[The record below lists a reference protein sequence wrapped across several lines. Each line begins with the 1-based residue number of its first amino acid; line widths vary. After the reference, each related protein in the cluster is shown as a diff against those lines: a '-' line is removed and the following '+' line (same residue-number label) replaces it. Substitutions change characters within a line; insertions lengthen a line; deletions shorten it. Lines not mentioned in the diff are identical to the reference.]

1 MSSSYEGLH
10 MPQPVKLSDELIETA
25 RATADDARRSL
36 AGQIE
41 HWASIGRAVEGM
53 LTANDV
59 HALKRFSAAANPGGA
74 SNQREAIVNA
84 LVAALRPEIPSL
96 IPSRI
101 ATVNPVRYGTDPV
114 FPGLTIRVDADGA
127 KTPGRFI
134 GRSFVPLAELQSAR
148 PELSD
153 A

>member
-1 MSSSYEGLH
+1 

-25 RATADDARRSL
+25 RSTAADASRSL

-53 LTANDV
+53 LTAHDV
-59 HALKRFSAAANPGGA
+59 HALKRFSAATNPAGA

-84 LVAALRPEIPSL
+84 LVAALRAEMPSV
-96 IPSRI
+96 IASRI
-101 ATVNPVRYGTDPV
+101 ATVNPVRYGTDPA
-114 FPGLTIRVDADGA
+114 FPGLIIRVDADGA

-134 GRSFVPLAELQSAR
+134 GRSFVPLKELQSAR
-148 PELSD
+148 PE
-153 A
+153 